1 MEKLLHMF
9 LRFSYRPYAKQR
21 KLNLALRARNVL
33 LIDENESTRYM
44 QRNFARIMEA
54 QS

>member
-9 LRFSYRPYAKQR
+9 LKFSYKPYARQR
-21 KLNLALRARNVL
+21 KLNLAMRTRNVL
-33 LIDENESTRYM
+33 LLDENEGSRYM